1 MTPKLLLE
9 LLVTGV
15 VGLRIYSLQQ
25 FKVSSIGEKLFAL
38 YRLRFYSRWIGY
50 LVLFYSTVVA
60 FLVTGIGINSIIL
73 WGFALFDTII
83 IYQLILTLPPNLEE
97 EKGEFS
103 KFLAS
108 RLSNS
113 GNIPPSEIEG
123 YLEKPRSAL
132 LLYADELLLYFTAI
146 FIIESVTPAG

>member
-1 MTPKLLLE
+1 VTPKLLLE

-50 LVLFYSTVVA
+50 LVLFYSTLVA
-60 FLVTGIGINSIIL
+60 LLVTGVGINSILL

-83 IYQLILTLPPNLEE
+83 TYQLILTLPPNLEE
-97 EKGEFS
+97 RGEFL

-108 RLSNS
+108 RLSDS
-113 GNIPPSEIEG
+113 GNPPPSEIEG
-123 YLEKPRSAL
+123 YLEKPRATL
-132 LLYADELLLYFTAI
+132 LLYADELLLYLTAI
-146 FIIESVTPAG
+146 FIIESTP